1 MTNRSKFED
10 LIEYVVNGEQ
20 KKAEELFHEIVVE
33 HAREIYQG
41 LFENEISEFD
51 LEEAMS
57 EEDDEE
63 EMEESYEDLDLD
75 EVGGDPADDM
85 MDKVGTD
92 DTEMDMD
99 SDEDEKMD
107 TDSDDEMTGDDGE
120 IQDLKSQLEDLIEKF
135 KEITGEEVGD
145 EDSEMGMDDEEDSE
159 MDMDDEEDETMKDS
173 YMPAFEE
180 ELDELDLSPVEQM
193 REYVEKIAD
202 AYKGGKAAATH
213 ETGSPYTKST
223 VAGPNDMGGTAKNLV
238 QGGEGSTHG
247 TKGGLLN
254 PAPTDIKSGNVNVP
268 GSNTATKM
276 HAQPKGHGAEK
287 KGTGEQAQN
296 TTSLIGSK
304 R

>member
-1 MTNRSKFED
+1 MTNRTKFED

-20 KKAEELFHEIVVE
+20 KKAEELFHELVVE

-41 LFENEISEFD
+41 LYENEINEFD

-63 EMEESYEDLDLD
+63 VEESYEDLD

-92 DTEMDMD
+92 EPEMGMGDDEEDADMDMG
-99 SDEDEKMD
+99 
-107 TDSDDEMTGDDGE
+107 DDDMTGDEGE

-145 EDSEMGMDDEEDSE
+145 EESE
-159 MDMDDEEDETMKDS
+159 MDMDDKEDDMGMDDKEEDDMKPMKDS

-193 REYVEKIAD
+193 REYVEKVAD

-213 ETGSPYTKST
+213 ETGSPNTKST
-223 VAGPNDMGGTAKNLV
+223 VAGKNDMGGTAKNLV
-238 QGGEGSTHG
+238 QGGEGATHG

-254 PAPTDIKSGNVNVP
+254 PATKDINSGNVNVP
-268 GSNTATKM
+268 GSKTATKM

-287 KGTGEQAQN
+287 KGAGEQAQN

>member
-33 HAREIYQG
+33 HSRDIYQG
-41 LFENEISEFD
+41 LFENELTEFD
-51 LEEAMS
+51 LEEEMS
-57 EEDDEE
+57 EEDDE
-63 EMEESYEDLDLD
+63 MEESYEDLD

-85 MDKVGTD
+85 MDKVGSD
-92 DTEMDMD
+92 DPEMDMGDEESEDD
-99 SDEDEKMD
+99 SDM
-107 TDSDDEMTGDDGE
+107 SDDDMTGDEGE

-145 EDSEMGMDDEEDSE
+145 DDGMGMDDEPE
-159 MDMDDEEDETMKDS
+159 MDMGDEEDEEDKPMKDS

-202 AYKGGKAAATH
+202 TYKGGKAAATH
-213 ETGSPYTKST
+213 ETGAPNTKSP
-223 VAGPNDMGGTAKNLV
+223 VAGKNDMGGTSKNLV

-254 PAPTDIKSGNVNVP
+254 PATKEENMGNVNVP
-268 GSNTATKM
+268 GSKSATKM
-276 HAQPKGHGAEK
+276 HAQSKGHGAEK
-287 KGTGEQAQN
+287 KGAGEQAQN